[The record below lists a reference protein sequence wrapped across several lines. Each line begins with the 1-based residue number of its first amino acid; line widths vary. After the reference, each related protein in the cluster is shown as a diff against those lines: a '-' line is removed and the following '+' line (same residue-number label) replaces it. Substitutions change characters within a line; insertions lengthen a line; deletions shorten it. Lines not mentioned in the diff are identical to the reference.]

1 LPASFTVPATTSA
14 GAIVNYVATRS
25 DATSGVATFSCAPS
39 SGAQFAIATTT
50 VSCTVTDNA
59 GHSTAGSF
67 AVTVSDTIPPAI
79 GAVTPSTDSLWPPDH
94 RMVPIALTVSATD
107 NLGPAP
113 VCTIT
118 GITSDEP
125 QNGQGDGDTPNDWL
139 ITGAL
144 TAQLRAER
152 AGGGDGRVYTLA
164 VRCIDPAGNSATSST
179 AVAVP
184 KSQKK

>member
-1 LPASFTVPATTSA
+1 
-14 GAIVNYVATRS
+14 
-25 DATSGVATFSCAPS
+25 
-39 SGAQFAIATTT
+39 
-50 VSCTVTDNA
+50 
-59 GHSTAGSF
+59 
-67 AVTVSDTIPPAI
+67 
-79 GAVTPSTDSLWPPDH
+79 
-94 RMVPIALTVSATD
+94 MVPITLTVSATD

-113 VCTIT
+113 ACTIT

-144 TAQLRAER
+144 TAQLRSER
-152 AGGGDGRVYTLA
+152 AGGRDGRIYTLA